1 MHALVHP
8 VIRVEDIELSQL
20 YLWIVGIIIIHPLM
34 GMEDRVVSHHSYR
47 W

>member
-8 VIRVEDIELSQL
+8 LIGVEDIELSQL